1 MKTWKKIVLGSA
13 AGLTVAGL
21 LLTGIGYVT
30 GGAAAIQAQAEEE
43 KNQIFTTEELPDFN
57 KIVLKNKSEF
67 GQTATAG
74 YSIRIKTTTD
84 DAPSI
89 QFDSNQK
96 RNVNYAVENGVL
108 TIETENR
115 THGSDVT
122 VNFFSVS
129 DLISLVQTGEFNEDN
144 YGEIVISI
152 PEGTSLQQ
160 LSGSISVGDIVLDG
174 ITLDQ
179 IDLEANVGDIDL
191 YQTTI
196 KKGNIQL
203 DAGDIYTENA
213 TLSNL
218 TTSLSAG
225 DVDIESGTLD
235 STSFELE
242 FGDFSA
248 YGVTYLGEN
257 DLALSMGDVDIEL
270 DNYDLAVTTDNDLG
284 DTDVTDELDNT
295 SKNILSITADTADI
309 VVQ

>member
-1 MKTWKKIVLGSA
+1 M
-13 AGLTVAGL
+13 
-21 LLTGIGYVT
+21 
-30 GGAAAIQAQAEEE
+30 
-43 KNQIFTTEELPDFN
+43 
-57 KIVLKNKSEF
+57 
-67 GQTATAG
+67 
-74 YSIRIKTTTD
+74 
-84 DAPSI
+84 
-89 QFDSNQK
+89 
-96 RNVNYAVENGVL
+96 NYAVENGVL

-152 PEGTSLQQ
+152 PEGTPLQQ
-160 LSGSISVGDIVLDG
+160 LSGNISVGDIVLDG
-174 ITLDQ
+174 ITLNQ

-295 SKNILSITADTADI
+295 SKNSLSITADTADI